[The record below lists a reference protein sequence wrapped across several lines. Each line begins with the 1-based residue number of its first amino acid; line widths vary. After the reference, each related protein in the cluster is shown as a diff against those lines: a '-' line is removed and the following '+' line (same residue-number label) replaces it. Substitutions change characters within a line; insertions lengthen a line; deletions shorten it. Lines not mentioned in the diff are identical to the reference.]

1 MMAVS
6 LIIKYFYKVVN
17 FLIFTLTNWKLKS
30 QIFSFG
36 LLVPFQDQTL
46 VTLFFSFLQI
56 VVVFTLLENLR
67 SFIFAALLNE
77 LPNSLPIDIIS
88 PGAGKEEAYCD
99 FWKSSFE
106 EGHIRNINV
115 CSPFYNQLVIK
126 KHIGPNKV
134 QGLTQFPL
142 TPFLISTRQCFR
154 QRKWHPT
161 ADCLFKVWLS

>member
-1 MMAVS
+1 MAVS

-56 VVVFTLLENLR
+56 VMVFTLLENLR
-67 SFIFAALLNE
+67 SFIVAALLNE
-77 LPNSLPIDIIS
+77 LPNSLPTDIIS

-99 FWKSSFE
+99 F
-106 EGHIRNINV
+106 
-115 CSPFYNQLVIK
+115 
-126 KHIGPNKV
+126 
-134 QGLTQFPL
+134 
-142 TPFLISTRQCFR
+142 
-154 QRKWHPT
+154 
-161 ADCLFKVWLS
+161 